1 MKQYA
6 ASLTQPVS
14 QPSSYGKSLR
24 SSKEVKRLGKRLGRS
39 ICSSAAGCC
48 IFVLGGA
55 GCMQED
61 SRHDRELRDIDD
73 KSE

>member
-1 MKQYA
+1 
-6 ASLTQPVS
+6 
-14 QPSSYGKSLR
+14 
-24 SSKEVKRLGKRLGRS
+24 
-39 ICSSAAGCC
+39 
-48 IFVLGGA
+48 VLGGA